1 MLRSDKIAE
10 IMQCDNIGAGK
21 ILSLHWLDCTR
32 EALTFNELRD

>member
-1 MLRSDKIAE
+1 MRHSEKIGQ

-32 EALTFNELRD
+32 AALTFNELHD